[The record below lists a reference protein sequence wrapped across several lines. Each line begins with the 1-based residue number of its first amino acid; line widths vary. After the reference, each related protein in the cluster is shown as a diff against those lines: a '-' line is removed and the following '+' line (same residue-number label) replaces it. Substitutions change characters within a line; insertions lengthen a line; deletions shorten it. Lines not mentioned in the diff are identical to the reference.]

1 MSKCN
6 SNENDHGD
14 SFDKNN
20 LKSTL
25 DKKNVSGN
33 VNITINQFNEKG
45 TCEQKPLQPNG
56 KISVVWFTKKYKY
69 VFLIISY
76 SQLIAVN
83 EDILRNGV
91 ENSVSKWNL
100 FLNWKL
106 NLIYEQAVDVYKLL
120 KLMTCRKNHM
130 CLKRE
135 LCKL

>member
-1 MSKCN
+1 MNNDIIFSFYSPTNDDTDEENQALKLHQSIPGSNNGTSELYLTTGITSTQNTFCTMSKCN

-56 KISVVWFTKKYKY
+56 KISVV
-69 VFLIISY
+69 
-76 SQLIAVN
+76 
-83 EDILRNGV
+83 
-91 ENSVSKWNL
+91 
-100 FLNWKL
+100 
-106 NLIYEQAVDVYKLL
+106 
-120 KLMTCRKNHM
+120 
-130 CLKRE
+130 
-135 LCKL
+135 